1 VIDLDV
7 WYYKLIPLRS
17 PPKETR
23 PELIPEC
30 AAESDFVITVLEIVK
45 PPISREKSR

>member
-17 PPKETR
+17 PPKETL
-23 PELIPEC
+23 PELIREC
-30 AAESDFVITVLEIVK
+30 AAESDFVITALEIVK
-45 PPISREKSR
+45 APILWEKAR